1 MLFNSFEFLIFLI
14 LVLLVVRVGGLRL
27 RNWILLAASLIFYGW
42 WDWRY
47 LGLLL
52 FNCAVAYGGGLAIAS
67 ATTDRGR
74 RNWCAAGVA
83 ICVGL
88 LTYFKY
94 RGFFLENASALLAS
108 LGWGSFTGPIHIAL
122 PVGISFFTFQAIA
135 YLVDVFRGT
144 TPACRN
150 LRDFLLFKTFFPQLV
165 AGPIERAHHLLPQIQ
180 QPARTTSADIVEGF
194 YLVLWGFCKKVVVAD
209 NLALKVNRIFEQ
221 GTFSTADVVLG
232 TVGFAFQ
239 IYADFSGYTDIARGV
254 ARWFGIRLSENFRF
268 PYFATSPQD
277 FWRRWHITL
286 GVWLREYLYIPLG
299 GNRGGGFR
307 TSLNLFLTMLI
318 GGLWHGAAWNFVLWG
333 AFQGALLIVHR
344 QWLAWRG
351 PRRHTHIS
359 RIISIIVMFAF
370 TLYGWLLFRL
380 GSLEQISAATA
391 ALGRFEFESDF
402 LFRLTRMLPYI
413 ALVVAVDLLSFLSR
427 DPWVFVRRNP
437 VFVALVFL
445 FFFYSILILGISGG
459 SQFIYFAF

>member
-14 LVLLVVRVGGLRL
+14 LVLFVARVGGLRL
-27 RNWILLAASLIFYGW
+27 RNWILLTASLVFYGW

-52 FNCAVAYGGGLAIAS
+52 FNCAVAYGGGLAIAT
-67 ATTDRGR
+67 AKTDRAR
-74 RNWCAAGVA
+74 RNWCATGVA

-108 LGWGSFTGPIHIAL
+108 LGWGSFSGPIQIAL

-135 YLVDVFRGT
+135 YLVDVYRGT

-180 QPARTTSADIVEGF
+180 QPVRTTSADIVEGF
-194 YLVLWGFCKKVVVAD
+194 YLVLWGYCKKVVVAD

-221 GTFSTADVVLG
+221 SSFSTADVVLG

-307 TSLNLFLTMLI
+307 TSFNLFLTMLI

-333 AFQGALLIVHR
+333 AYQGALLIVHR

-351 PRRHTHIS
+351 PRRHTHLS
-359 RIISIIVMFAF
+359 RILSIVAMFGF

-391 ALGRFEFESDF
+391 ALGRLQFESDF

-413 ALVVAVDLLSFLSR
+413 GLVVMVDLAGFLSR
-427 DPWVFVRRNP
+427 DPWIFVRRNP

>member
-1 MLFNSFEFLIFLI
+1 MLFNSFEFLIFLV

-27 RNWILLAASLIFYGW
+27 RNWILLAASLVFYGW

-52 FNCAVAYGGGLAIAS
+52 FNCAVAYGGGIGIAS
-67 ATTDRGR
+67 AKTDRGR
-74 RNWCAAGVA
+74 RTWCGIGVTT
-83 ICVGL
+83 CLGL
-88 LTYFKY
+88 LIYFKY

-108 LGWGSFTGPIHIAL
+108 LGLGSFSGPIHIAL

-144 TPACRN
+144 TPACWN

-180 QPARTTSADIVEGF
+180 QPQRNTAADIVEGL

-209 NLALKVNRIFEQ
+209 NLGLKVNRIFEQ
-221 GTFSTADVVLG
+221 GSFSTADVLLG
-232 TVGFAFQ
+232 TIGFAFQ

-268 PYFATSPQD
+268 PYFATNPQD

-333 AFQGALLIVHR
+333 AYQGMLLIGHR
-344 QWLAWRG
+344 HWLAWRG
-351 PRRHTHIS
+351 PRRHTHFT
-359 RIISIIVMFAF
+359 RIVAIVVMFAF

-380 GSLEQISAATA
+380 GSLEQIWAATA
-391 ALGRFEFESDF
+391 ALGRLDFETDF
-402 LFRLTRMLPYI
+402 LFRLSRMLPYI
-413 ALVVAVDLLSFLSR
+413 GLVIVVDLISFLSR

-437 VFVALVFL
+437 VIVALAFL
-445 FFFYSILILGISGG
+445 FLFYSILILGISGG